1 MEVDVEVEHFL
12 SPRVLNEGKVEKE
25 TTGCYRLKS
34 SGLGGASLLSKCR
47 NIGYEGDLC
56 LFFKMV

>member
-34 SGLGGASLLSKCR
+34 GGLGGASLMSKCR
-47 NIGYEGDLC
+47 NIGYEEDVSRMSFL
-56 LFFKMV
+56 